1 MRLSV
6 LHQYLLIVAISL
18 LPFIPFFTT
27 NDIPHTHDGP
37 VHLARMA
44 AYYKAITGGQILPR
58 WASDLNYGYGM
69 PLFNFIYHTPYLV
82 SVPFISLGLGLVNT
96 FKVVLALSF
105 VFSGIGMFMFSREF
119 WRNDRIAFFATVF
132 YQFAPFRL
140 VETHVRGS
148 FGEAYTYAAFPFVLY
163 GIVRKNIFIT
173 AVAGAFLILSHN
185 SVSLLF
191 FALAATFAFVTSKTW
206 RVRVYQAGAL
216 AGALA
221 LSATYWLPAIVERKF
236 TYGDLFMKDVFQM
249 HFPQLYQLF
258 IPNFT
263 NAPTFLTEGISVQ
276 IGIFH
281 VIALFFARDKTL
293 WRYIILWSLIALF
306 FMQPISSFLW
316 RYFPILRQFQ
326 FPWRFLSIFVIMTTL
341 ASGLLMR
348 MRVFQKPLMYCGTLA
363 LVIVSTLYFWN
374 PPLGFDTVSDEGFYW
389 NYPLN
394 TTYYGETDVVWSAGP
409 HQSYPP
415 SPIQVA
421 SGDTIVTNIE
431 KRSTQHTFQVS
442 STTESTIVDNT
453 QYFPGWRAYVDGTQV
468 PIEFQD
474 INWRGLITF
483 SVPPGQH
490 SVRVAFG
497 HTPVRLIANVVS
509 VSTLLF
515 LLLIW
520 VKKKYFYH

>member
-1 MRLSV
+1 
-6 LHQYLLIVAISL
+6 
-18 LPFIPFFTT
+18 
-27 NDIPHTHDGP
+27 
-37 VHLARMA
+37 
-44 AYYKAITGGQILPR
+44 
-58 WASDLNYGYGM
+58 
-69 PLFNFIYHTPYLV
+69 
-82 SVPFISLGLGLVNT
+82 
-96 FKVVLALSF
+96 
-105 VFSGIGMFMFSREF
+105 
-119 WRNDRIAFFATVF
+119 
-132 YQFAPFRL
+132 
-140 VETHVRGS
+140 
-148 FGEAYTYAAFPFVLY
+148 
-163 GIVRKNIFIT
+163 
-173 AVAGAFLILSHN
+173 
-185 SVSLLF
+185 
-191 FALAATFAFVTSKTW
+191 
-206 RVRVYQAGAL
+206 
-216 AGALA
+216 
-221 LSATYWLPAIVERKF
+221 
-236 TYGDLFMKDVFQM
+236 
-249 HFPQLYQLF
+249 
-258 IPNFT
+258 
-263 NAPTFLTEGISVQ
+263 
-276 IGIFH
+276 
-281 VIALFFARDKTL
+281 
-293 WRYIILWSLIALF
+293 
-306 FMQPISSFLW
+306 
-316 RYFPILRQFQ
+316 
-326 FPWRFLSIFVIMTTL
+326 MTTL